1 MTILYLIVNMSSYTL
16 IINGDFYEKAQK
28 NLRRFEKFYSNPRNA
43 SPRKDSSVFS
53 YSEVMDISGQ
63 ITSSKD
69 WQNGFYS
76 EGSTRKKI
84 EMKGL
89 EAVSGDQS

>member
-1 MTILYLIVNMSSYTL
+1 MSSYTL

-28 NLRRFEKFYSNPRNA
+28 NLRRFEKFYFNPRNA
-43 SPRKDSSVFS
+43 SPRKDYSVFS
-53 YSEVMDISGQ
+53 YSKVMDISGQ

-76 EGSTRKKI
+76 EGSTRKRLKW
-84 EMKGL
+84 K
-89 EAVSGDQS
+89 V